1 MFFNS
6 GTNKKCLEVTLLSY
20 WEKNK
25 HVLIWLVRAV
35 HFVQT
40 IEFVMAPY
48 GVGVPSMC

>member
-1 MFFNS
+1 MPQSNFI
-6 GTNKKCLEVTLLSY
+6 ELLG
-20 WEKNK
+20 EKNK
-25 HVLIWLVRAV
+25 HVLIWLARAV